1 MIHEFKIGQKKLV
14 SDNKKLTLAL
24 YHNNGNRLWKVKFAT
39 KGEVDFNFSVKRELL
54 SLMNKKALLDS
65 SSCYSRGVL

>member
-24 YHNNGNRLWKVKFAT
+24 YHNNGNRLWKVSFVT
-39 KGEVDFNFSVKRELL
+39 KGEVDFNFSVKRGLL

-65 SSCYSRGVL
+65 SSCYSREVL